1 MMNNP
6 RNLLWMVPLGL
17 IASSPLWSGFVADF
31 LTPRGGYDAKVAE
44 AYERQSQNFIMDN
57 IKLTISSN
65 GQVEWTIKADRAF
78 TGKTD
83 REIGMIQVNALYRS
97 KGKEPISISSNRGT
111 YFMDDRH
118 LILIDNVV
126 VSKPSAHQE
135 LYTDLLHY
143 YDATKMVVSPVAV
156 DIKGP
161 DFNLQAGRMDYDLSS
176 DAYDFNDRVTVEL

>member
-6 RNLLWMVPLGL
+6 RNLLWLIPLGL
-17 IASSPLWSGFVADF
+17 IVSSPLWSGFVADF

-57 IKLTISSN
+57 ITIMLASS
-65 GQVEWTIKADRAF
+65 GRVEWNVRAERAF

-83 REIGMIQVNALYRS
+83 REIGMIKVNALYSS
-97 KGKEPISISSNRGT
+97 KGKDPLSISSNRGT
-111 YFMDDRH
+111 YFMDERH

-126 VSKPSAHQE
+126 VSKPTAHQE

-143 YDATKMVVSPVAV
+143 YDATKMVVSPVDV

-161 DFNLQAGRMDYDLSS
+161 KLNLQAGRMDYDLSS
-176 DAYDFNDRVTVEL
+176 DAYDFNDRVIVEL